1 MIKKNGY
8 GPLKDVNF
16 QWFLWC
22 FWMIEEE
29 VYFLDC
35 SLECLHLDS
44 LDYQV
49 RLDVLVL
56 FGPDSKAGGS
66 GTVSQSLRK
75 PEHWGHN

>member
-1 MIKKNGY
+1 MKENLRKI
-8 GPLKDVNF
+8 VEA
-16 QWFLWC
+16 Q
-22 FWMIEEE
+22 
-29 VYFLDC
+29 VSFLDC
-35 SLECLHLDS
+35 LIECLHLDS
-44 LDYQV
+44 VDNQL